1 MYGLIALVV
10 LPLVIIAAQVLLG
23 ASGALANSAYKLSFI
38 IPPLVYCWFQ
48 RISLGRD
55 IFKWRNWR
63 NNLPTA
69 LVLGF
74 VAGGIFLVTYAAVG
88 HLLLDKAAITAKIQQ
103 QFSVTA
109 STVLLIAPGTILVN
123 SLIEEFFYRGFA
135 FGLLAPKRPWIG
147 TLLPATVFT
156 VQHLLFIYHWVTALP
171 LALAVVGLFVFAQ
184 VLQALYAK
192 SDSIVA
198 PWVVHILGDVAMM
211 LIAVELV
218 FKAVQPA

>member
-1 MYGLIALVV
+1 
-10 LPLVIIAAQVLLG
+10 VIIAAQVLLG
-23 ASGALANSAYKLSFI
+23 ATGIWGNSVYKLSFI
-38 IPPLVYCWFQ
+38 LPPLIYCVVQ
-48 RISLGRD
+48 RIGLARD

-63 NNLPTA
+63 NDLPLA
-69 LVLGF
+69 LILGI
-74 VAGGIFLVTYAAVG
+74 VAAAIFLGAYAAIG
-88 HLLLDKAAITAKIQQ
+88 NLLLDKAAITAKIQT
-103 QFSVTA
+103 QFSVSA
-109 STVLLIAPGTILVN
+109 STVLLIAPATIIVN

-156 VQHLLFIYHWVTALP
+156 VQHVLFIYHWVSALP
-171 LALAVVGLFVFAQ
+171 LALAVVSLFVFALA
-184 VLQALYAK
+184 LQALYAK

-198 PWVVHILGDVAMM
+198 PWIVHILGDVAMM